1 MGLISYSLA
10 VISAALLADDFI
22 FGGIYAALLP
32 AYAPAAASFV
42 GLVVCG
48 LWRKAE
54 TGKRGKRLAGLIA
67 AAAWC
72 NLLLCI
78 ASLAFWLTRMLAVI

>member
-1 MGLISYSLA
+1 MGIISYSLA
-10 VISAALLADDFI
+10 VITAALLTDALF
-22 FGGIYAALLP
+22 FGGHYGALLP
-32 AYAPAAASFV
+32 VYAPAAASFV

-67 AAAWC
+67 AGAWC

-78 ASLAFWLTRMLAVI
+78 ASLAYWLTRILEVF